1 MKDPN
6 YQDESL
12 KLMDTEEAAVFL
24 TIKPNTLEIWRMKN
38 IGPDYLKIGG
48 AVRYRVSDLRKFI
61 DASTQETFKP

>member
-38 IGPDYLKIGG
+38 VGPNYLKIGG

-61 DASTQETFKP
+61 ESSAKETQGA